1 MTNSTIAAIATPVG
15 SGGIGIIRISGN
27 NSVSIAESLF
37 QRSRLASNV
46 PPENTKGK
54 QSDAKYRFKSHHFYH
69 GFIFQP
75 ETGQILDEVLLT
87 VMKAPYSYTREDIVE
102 IHTHSGRVVMSAVLS
117 AVLSKGA
124 RLADPGEFTKRAFMK
139 GRIDLIQAESVV
151 DIINAKTE
159 AALKMATSLVVG
171 ELGKKIESIRKSLVH
186 VLASIEAAIDFP
198 EEAEEIIDAESTYEF
213 IQSKAIDV
221 LKKLIDQ
228 YDESHVVRDGLKLVV
243 VGRPNVGKSS
253 LMNCLVQKDRAIVA
267 SVPGTTRDCIEEH
280 LNIGG
285 IPVILTDTAGIQE
298 TKDPIEI
305 IGVQKARENID
316 QADLIL
322 FMVDAGSLLLKEDK
336 IIYQQVKDKAFILVV
351 NKSDLVD
358 NNFKYQYPASWGN
371 PPMVNVS
378 ALYRKGIEALKAIIL
393 EMCIGGKI
401 PDAGNGIVP
410 NLRQKIA
417 LDLCLRSASKVAEGI
432 QIRRPPELIVID
444 IKDAIDNLGEITG
457 ATTGDDILDEIFSR
471 FCVGK

>member
-27 NSVSIAESLF
+27 NSVSIAASLF

-46 PPENTKGK
+46 PPENTEGK
-54 QSDAKYRFKSHHFYH
+54 QSGSKDGFKSHHFYH

-75 ETGQILDEVLLT
+75 KTGQILDEVLLT

-102 IHTHSGRVVMSAVLS
+102 IHTHSGRVVMGAVLS

-124 RLADPGEFTKRAFMK
+124 RLADPGEFTKRAFLN

-159 AALKMATSLVVG
+159 AALKIATSLIVG
-171 ELGKKIESIRKSLVH
+171 ELGKKVESIRKSLVH

-198 EEAEEIIDAESTYEF
+198 EEAEEIMDAESAYEF
-213 IQSKAIDV
+213 IQSQAIDV

-228 YDESHVVRDGLKLVV
+228 YDDSHVIRDGLKLVI

-253 LMNCLVQKDRAIVA
+253 LMNCLVQKDRAIVT
-267 SVPGTTRDCIEEH
+267 SVPGTTRDFIEEH
-280 LNIGG
+280 LHIEG
-285 IPVILTDTAGIQE
+285 IPLIITDTAGIQE
-298 TKDPIEI
+298 TKDPVEI
-305 IGVQKARENID
+305 IGVQKAREYMD

-322 FMVDAGSLLLKEDK
+322 FMVDASSSLLKEDK
-336 IIYQQVKDKAFILVV
+336 IIYRQLREKAFILVI

-358 NNFKYQYPASWGN
+358 KNFNFECPGSWGD
-371 PPMVNVS
+371 PPRVNVS
-378 ALYRKGIEALKAIIL
+378 ALYRKGIEALKALIL
-393 EMCIGGKI
+393 EMCVGGKL

-410 NLRQKIA
+410 NLRHKIA
-417 LDLCLRSASKVAEGI
+417 LDRCLRSTLAVAEGV
-432 QIRRPPELIVID
+432 RTARPPELIVID
-444 IKDAIDNLGEITG
+444 IKDAIDALGEITG
-457 ATTGDDILDEIFSR
+457 ATTRDDILDEIFSR

>member
-27 NSVSIAESLF
+27 NSVSIAASLF

-46 PPENTKGK
+46 PPENTEGK
-54 QSDAKYRFKSHHFYH
+54 QSGSKDGFKSHHFYH

-75 ETGQILDEVLLT
+75 KTGQILDEVLLT

-102 IHTHSGRVVMSAVLS
+102 IHTHSGRVVMGAVLS

-124 RLADPGEFTKRAFMK
+124 RLADPGEFTKRAFLN

-159 AALKMATSLVVG
+159 AALKIATSLIVG
-171 ELGKKIESIRKSLVH
+171 ELGKKVESIRKSLVH

-198 EEAEEIIDAESTYEF
+198 EEAEEIMDAESAYEF
-213 IQSKAIDV
+213 IQSQAIDV
-221 LKKLIDQ
+221 LKKLIYQ
-228 YDESHVVRDGLKLVV
+228 YDDPNVIRDGLKLVI

-253 LMNCLVQKDRAIVA
+253 LMNCLVQKDRAIVT
-267 SVPGTTRDCIEEH
+267 SVPGTTRDFIEEH
-280 LNIGG
+280 LHIEG
-285 IPVILTDTAGIQE
+285 IPLIITDTAGIQK
-298 TKDPIEI
+298 TKDPVEI
-305 IGVQKARENID
+305 IGVQKAREYMD

-322 FMVDAGSLLLKEDK
+322 FMVDASSSLLKEDK
-336 IIYQQVKDKAFILVV
+336 IIYRQLREKAFILVI

-358 NNFKYQYPASWGN
+358 KNFNFECPGSWGD
-371 PPMVNVS
+371 PPRVNVS
-378 ALYRKGIEALKAIIL
+378 ALYRKGIEALKALIL
-393 EMCIGGKI
+393 EMCVGGKL

-410 NLRQKIA
+410 NLRHKIA
-417 LDLCLRSASKVAEGI
+417 LDRCLRSTLAVAEGV
-432 QIRRPPELIVID
+432 RTARPPELIVID
-444 IKDAIDNLGEITG
+444 IKDAIDALGEITG
-457 ATTGDDILDEIFSR
+457 ATTHDDILDEIFSR